1 MRQEALWKVKGRK
14 CVCGGAWSITD
25 TTKQGQH
32 HERLEL
38 HRSVL
43 PIPHPAREMEVS
55 ARRASIKYLPV

>member
-14 CVCGGAWSITD
+14 CGCGSPWSISD
-25 TTKQGQH
+25 TTKLGQH

-38 HRSVL
+38 YQSVL

-55 ARRASIKYLPV
+55 ARQASIKYLPV